1 MKERDAAKLYMKE
14 MFAGL
19 GLYTLLLVGA
29 VRYAE
34 RMPDGPLRTVLL
46 LSPMLGFGVALWAIV
61 RQFARMDEYIRR
73 FQLENMAI
81 AAAVTAGWTFSYGF
95 LEGAGFPRL
104 SMFTVWPVMG
114 AVWGGLCF
122 LRKWID
128 K

>member
-14 MFAGL
+14 LFAGL
-19 GLYTLLLVGA
+19 GLYMLLLVA
-29 VRYAE
+29 ALRLAE
-34 RMPDGPLRTVLL
+34 RMPDGVLRTALL
-46 LSPMLGFGVALWAIV
+46 LSPMLGFALALWAIV

-81 AAAVTAGWTFSYGF
+81 AAAVTAGWTFTYGF
-95 LEGAGFPRL
+95 LESAGFPRL
-104 SMFTVWPVMG
+104 SMFSVWPVMG

-122 LRKWID
+122 IRPWIG